1 MRYEVLKARL
11 AGTLAGPTLEAETV
25 IGACDILARE
35 ILDGKYDR
43 VLEMALGAGM
53 DRGQGADS
61 VMAQGAD
68 SVTAQGADSVM
79 AQGADSVMARGA
91 DSVMVQS
98 ADSVTAQGADSVTA
112 QGADVVMAQGADS
125 VMAQGADSV
134 TAQGAD
140 SVTAQGADSV
150 IAQARR
156 AARFLS
162 RPCLEERL
170 RWELPPSPEGVRRY
184 PLGVLL
190 HIGAGNME
198 GLPAYSVVEGLLAGN
213 INLLKLPE
221 HDNGISSFLL
231 RRLVNIEPKLGP
243 YLYVFRISSTD
254 RAAMKRLTSL
264 ADGIAVWGG
273 NEAVR
278 GVRELAGPSVKLI
291 EWGHKISF
299 AYVTLKGV
307 RGQGGGRQLRLL
319 ARHMLDTG
327 QVLCSS
333 CQGIYLETKDE
344 TELEEFSKY
353 FLEILESE
361 ALLRPSADIGA
372 RARNTL
378 RVQCSSLEAAAYGG
392 KHVFSGTR
400 TSVTLKNDPRPEV
413 SLMYGNCWVKS
424 LPKPDILPVLRDNS
438 GYLQTVA
445 LICGEEEREM
455 LAHLFWR
462 AGAVRVCSAGD
473 MSGLPEHGFQPH
485 DGELPLRRYSKYV
498 T

>member
-11 AGTLAGPTLEAETV
+11 ARTLAGPTLEAETV
-25 IGACDILARE
+25 IGACDILARK

-53 DRGQGADS
+53 DRGRGADSVMAQGADSVTAQGADS

-91 DSVMVQS
+91 
-98 ADSVTAQGADSVTA
+98 GE
-112 QGADVVMAQGADS
+112 VMAQGT
-125 VMAQGADSV
+125 DSV

-150 IAQARR
+150 MAQGADSVMAQARH
-156 AARFLS
+156 AARLLS

-213 INLLKLPE
+213 INLLKLSE

-243 YLYVFRISSTD
+243 YLYVFRVSSTD

-273 NEAVR
+273 DEAVR

-299 AYVTLKGV
+299 AYATLKGV

-319 ARHMLDTG
+319 ARHMLDTR

-333 CQGIYLETKDE
+333 CQGIYLDTEDE
-344 TELEEFSKY
+344 KELGEFAKS

-361 ALLRPSADIGA
+361 ALLRPAADIGA

-400 TSVTLKNDPRPEV
+400 TSVTLENDPRPEV

-424 LPKPDILPVLRDNS
+424 LPKPEILPVLRDGG

-485 DGELPLRRYSKYV
+485 DGEFPLRRYSKYV

>member
-1 MRYEVLKARL
+1 MKYEVLKARL
-11 AGTLAGPTLEAETV
+11 ARTLAGPPLEAETV
-25 IGACDILARE
+25 VGDCEILARE
-35 ILDGKYDR
+35 ILDGKYDQ
-43 VLEMALGAGM
+43 VLEASLGAEM
-53 DRGQGADS
+53 DRPQGANP
-61 VMAQGAD
+61 VM
-68 SVTAQGADSVM
+68 
-79 AQGADSVMARGA
+79 
-91 DSVMVQS
+91 
-98 ADSVTAQGADSVTA
+98 
-112 QGADVVMAQGADS
+112 
-125 VMAQGADSV
+125 
-134 TAQGAD
+134 
-140 SVTAQGADSV
+140 
-150 IAQARR
+150 AQARR
-156 AARFLS
+156 AARLLS

-190 HIGAGNME
+190 HVGAGNME
-198 GLPAYSVVEGLLAGN
+198 GLPAYSAVEGLLAGN

-221 HDNGISSFLL
+221 NDNGISSFLL
-231 RRLVNIEPKLGP
+231 RRLAAIEPRLRP
-243 YLYVFRISSTD
+243 YLYVFRISSAD
-254 RAAMKRLTSL
+254 RAAMKRLAGL

-273 NEAVR
+273 DGAVR

-299 AYVTLKGV
+299 AYATLKGV
-307 RGQGGGRQLRLL
+307 RGQNGGRQLRLL

-333 CQGIYLETKDE
+333 CQGIYLDTKDE
-344 TELEEFSKY
+344 TELEEFAKS
-353 FLEILESE
+353 FLEILEAE
-361 ALLRPSADIGA
+361 ALLRPAADPGA

-392 KHVFSGTR
+392 KRVFAGTLA
-400 TSVTLKNDPRPEV
+400 SVTLERDPRPEV
-413 SLMYGNCWVKS
+413 SLMYGNCWVKA
-424 LPKPDILPVLRDNS
+424 LPKPEMLPVLRDNS

-473 MSGLPEHGFQPH
+473 MSALPEHGFQPH
-485 DGELPLRRYSKYV
+485 DGEFPLRRYSKYV